1 MKHFLKL
8 YRESRIVH
16 KMIKRILLVGIICL
30 GLTVLLYYQ
39 FYWNNLKHTA
49 VNNSISTNLE
59 IANQINANIENLTD
73 TSQYIVNSAD
83 LMNKLSMY
91 YREPGDYYSNDINLM
106 LSGLISSMH
115 NIRAVY
121 IDGPD
126 DMQFHSLDSL
136 WPEDIEQLSSDNYQE
151 VHDQKH
157 TVGYSPIYSV
167 ITNATTYY
175 LLTYYYNFNIGSRN
189 FTMTIFF
196 NATSM
201 VSSICN
207 LTATSFDGCVLSN
220 YQQDVFFQTGDV
232 GSQEEIAKENY
243 TYKDVN
249 YLEYKDGYYFSGNIA
264 TPKWNIVSYMN
275 RSTLFGTFLEQFIIS
290 LVLCVLMT
298 VFLIIALIPVLY
310 CIIQP
315 VMI

>member
-151 VHDQKH
+151 VHDH
-157 TVGYSPIYSV
+157 NRRRI
-167 ITNATTYY
+167 
-175 LLTYYYNFNIGSRN
+175 LL
-189 FTMTIFF
+189 
-196 NATSM
+196 
-201 VSSICN
+201 
-207 LTATSFDGCVLSN
+207 D
-220 YQQDVFFQTGDV
+220 
-232 GSQEEIAKENY
+232 AKA
-243 TYKDVN
+243 KQLR
-249 YLEYKDGYYFSGNIA
+249 LEFCFSGKLHCA
-264 TPKWNIVSYMN
+264 FQIVFDAFDVVGNS
-275 RSTLFGTFLEQFIIS
+275 LF
-290 LVLCVLMT
+290 VL
-298 VFLIIALIPVLY
+298 
-310 CIIQP
+310 
-315 VMI
+315 